1 MQCVVAR
8 CAPGVNSLL
17 LLWISLLGMLDDM
30 LDGEILVFDFCKMY
44 TRDTAHPSSIAT
56 ELV

>member
-17 LLWISLLGMLDDM
+17 LLWISLLGMLDDKIT
-30 LDGEILVFDFCKMY
+30 GNLVFDFCKMY
-44 TRDTAHPSSIAT
+44 TRDTGHPSSIAT